1 MAEKLTAG
9 KHYSH
14 ASRNAACSN
23 AFIFN
28 SNKSVCCRHDQATMF
43 LSTHVYKPD
52 QNMIGLVIE
61 VRLEYAA
68 GRGGHGARNVT
79 NIRIRTPASQNGYDA
94 LAAIIPSKSNG
105 RTITSE
111 QYCVRSSSS
120 DLCVAYSR
128 FQCWDPAL
136 AVINPNPN
144 PGRPPAAC
152 ASGRLPHAAR
162 CPG

>member
-1 MAEKLTAG
+1 MAEKPTAG
-9 KHYSH
+9 KYYSH

-28 SNKSVCCRHDQATMF
+28 NNKSVCWKHDQVTMF

-52 QNMIGLVIE
+52 QNIIGLVIE

-79 NIRIRTPASQNGYDA
+79 NIRIRTPASQTGYDA
-94 LAAIIPSKSNG
+94 LAVITPSNSNG

-111 QYCVRSSSS
+111 QYCVAHSRSGHV
-120 DLCVAYSR
+120 CR
-128 FQCWDPAL
+128 M
-136 AVINPNPN
+136 
-144 PGRPPAAC
+144 AAC
-152 ASGRLPHAAR
+152 RIELAPEWLPHKR
-162 CPG
+162 LEPK